1 MTGVAKK
8 RAAAEALELS
18 RLAER
23 LSTSAS
29 VMSEAAKAIQVAA
42 AVALGQPGVPA
53 VPQDEPPPSEDDP
66 TQNPFVNDQDIDFI
80 KDLMRQ
86 QNEAASSFQG
96 CLNSYRDAVDAA
108 LMTTEPGTPM
118 RNKMMTAAYQR
129 YVACCRLPKALIV
142 APDDS

>member
-1 MTGVAKK
+1 MTGGATERV
-8 RAAAEALELS
+8 AAEAWELS

-42 AVALGQPGVPA
+42 TVALGQPGVPT
-53 VPQDEPPPSEDDP
+53 VSLDEPPPLEDDP
-66 TQNPFVNDQDIDFI
+66 TQNPLVKDQDIDFI
-80 KDLMRQ
+80 KNLMRQ
-86 QNEAASSFQG
+86 QNEAGSSFQG

-108 LMTTEPGTPM
+108 MMTTEPGTPM
-118 RNKMMTAAYQR
+118 RNKMMTAAYLR
-129 YVACCRLPKALIV
+129 YVNCCRLPKALIM